1 MTFVTL
7 TEIVTRYR
15 DCHYV
20 QCVSEDGHWTEPAV
34 IESLQVWN
42 FGVAFF
48 VVWSSYY
55 FFAENYPSEV
65 LQIRWKS
72 VSLVFSLVSWKLY
85 LLLRGFSLKAK
96 NYELSLADTDFTNLC
111 QHQRKDNLLH
121 SCVWQKS
128 TLRKWTFTVF
138 VHYL

>member
-1 MTFVTL
+1 MCDFCHT
-7 TEIVTRYR
+7 YR
-15 DCHYV
+15 DCNYV
-20 QCVSEDGHWTEPAV
+20 QCVSEDGQWTEPAV

-72 VSLVFSLVSWKLY
+72 VSPIFSLVSCELY
-85 LLLRGFSLKAK
+85 LLLRDFYLKAK
-96 NYELSLADTDFTNLC
+96 NYELSLADTNFINLY
-111 QHQRKDNLLH
+111 QHQRKDNLVH
-121 SCVWQKS
+121 PCVWPKS
-128 TLRKWTFTVF
+128 MLRKWTYSVF